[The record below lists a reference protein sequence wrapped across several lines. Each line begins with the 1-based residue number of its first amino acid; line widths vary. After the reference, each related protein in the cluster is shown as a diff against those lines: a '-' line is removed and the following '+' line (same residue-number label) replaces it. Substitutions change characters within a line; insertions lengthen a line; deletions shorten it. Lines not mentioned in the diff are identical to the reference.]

1 MCEQMWR
8 QRRPRLGTDVRDL
21 AYRLMEVDSQDTGS
35 SEGEEDE
42 EEDEAVRVERE
53 QGLSKSLALKAVDLL
68 WATTV
73 VHPQDPVEM
82 QVTPHTFF
90 SHTRPV
96 RASTLTCIRVCAMS
110 RLWRGMLVQSWSR
123 SSRRASS
130 RSLPSDSSHASTH
143 QDTQGHSCR

>member
-1 MCEQMWR
+1 MWR

-82 QVTPHTFF
+82 QVTPHT
-90 SHTRPV
+90 S
-96 RASTLTCIRVCAMS
+96 
-110 RLWRGMLVQSWSR
+110 LVTEYQ
-123 SSRRASS
+123 
-130 RSLPSDSSHASTH
+130 
-143 QDTQGHSCR
+143 

>member
-1 MCEQMWR
+1 
-8 QRRPRLGTDVRDL
+8 
-21 AYRLMEVDSQDTGS
+21 MEVDSQDTGS

-82 QVTPHTFF
+82 QVTPHTFL

-96 RASTLTCIRVCAMS
+96 RVSTLTCLRVS
-110 RLWRGMLVQSWSR
+110 V
-123 SSRRASS
+123 
-130 RSLPSDSSHASTH
+130 
-143 QDTQGHSCR
+143 